1 LYTFLLVGIGGFI
14 DSILR
19 YTLSGWIQNN
29 FVNFP
34 VGTLVVN
41 VSSSFLLGLIMYL
54 SEYQGFF
61 GEETRIFLTIGLIG
75 GYTTLSTFS
84 YKSFR
89 LLDDSKLTLMVINL
103 MATVLF
109 SMFAVYLRKIVALNF
124 GTYMLRELDEKGI
137 SGYIIV
143 NIHWRI

>member
-1 LYTFLLVGIGGFI
+1 MYTLLLVGIGDFI
-14 DSILR
+14 GSILR
-19 YTLSGWIQNN
+19 YTLSGWVQNN

-41 VSSSFLLGLIMYL
+41 ISGSFLLGLIMYL

-84 YKSFR
+84 YESFR
-89 LLDDSKLTLMVINL
+89 LLDDSKLKLMAINL
-103 MATVLF
+103 MVTVLF
-109 SMFAVYLRKIVALNF
+109 SMFAVYLGKIVALNV
-124 GTYMLRELDEKGI
+124 GTYLFRGI
-137 SGYIIV
+137 
-143 NIHWRI
+143 R

>member
-1 LYTFLLVGIGGFI
+1 MYILLLVGIGGFI
-14 DSILR
+14 GSILR
-19 YTLSGWIQNN
+19 YTLSGWVQNN

-41 VSSSFLLGLIMYL
+41 ISGSFLLGLIMYL

-84 YKSFR
+84 YESFR
-89 LLDDSKLTLMVINL
+89 LLDDSKLKLMAINL

-109 SMFAVYLRKIVALNF
+109 SMFAVYLGKIVALNV
-124 GTYMLRELDEKGI
+124 GTYLLRGL
-137 SGYIIV
+137 
-143 NIHWRI
+143 R

>member
-1 LYTFLLVGIGGFI
+1 VYISISIGGFI
-14 DSILR
+14 GSILR
-19 YTLSGWIQNN
+19 YTLSGWIPNN

-61 GEETRIFLTIGLIG
+61 GEETRIFLPIGLIG

-84 YKSFR
+84 YESFR

-109 SMFAVYLRKIVALNF
+109 SMFAVYLGKIVALNV
-124 GTYMLRELDEKGI
+124 GTHLLRGI
-137 SGYIIV
+137 
-143 NIHWRI
+143 R

>member
-1 LYTFLLVGIGGFI
+1 MYTFLLVGIGGFI
-14 DSILR
+14 GSILR
-19 YTLSGWIQNN
+19 YTLGGWIQNN

-41 VSSSFLLGLIMYL
+41 VSGSFLLGLVMYL

-61 GEETRIFLTIGLIG
+61 GEEARIFLTIGLIG

-84 YKSFR
+84 YESFR

-109 SMFAVYLRKIVALNF
+109 SMFAVYLGKIVALNF
-124 GTYMLRELDEKGI
+124 GTYMLRGI
-137 SGYIIV
+137 
-143 NIHWRI
+143 R

>member
-1 LYTFLLVGIGGFI
+1 MYTLLLVGIGGFI
-14 DSILR
+14 GSILR
-19 YTLSGWIQNN
+19 YTLSGWVQNN

-41 VSSSFLLGLIMYL
+41 ISGSFLLGLIMYL

-84 YKSFR
+84 YESFR
-89 LLDDSKLTLMVINL
+89 LLDDSKLKLMAINL

-109 SMFAVYLRKIVALNF
+109 SMFAVYLGKIVALNV
-124 GTYMLRELDEKGI
+124 GTYLLRGI
-137 SGYIIV
+137 
-143 NIHWRI
+143 R

>member
-1 LYTFLLVGIGGFI
+1 MYTLLLVGIGGFI
-14 DSILR
+14 GSILR
-19 YTLSGWIQNN
+19 YTLSGWVQNN

-41 VSSSFLLGLIMYL
+41 VSGSFLLGLIMYL
-54 SEYQGFF
+54 SEYQGLF

-84 YKSFR
+84 YESFR
-89 LLDDSKLTLMVINL
+89 LLDDSKLTLMAINL

>member
-1 LYTFLLVGIGGFI
+1 MYTFLLVGIGGFI
-14 DSILR
+14 GSILR
-19 YTLSGWIQNN
+19 YTLGGWIQNN

-41 VSSSFLLGLIMYL
+41 VSGSFLLGLIMYL

-84 YKSFR
+84 YESFR
-89 LLDDSKLTLMVINL
+89 LLDGSKLTLMTAYL

-109 SMFAVYLRKIVALNF
+109 SMSAVYLGKIVALNV
-124 GTYMLRELDEKGI
+124 GTYLLREI
-137 SGYIIV
+137 
-143 NIHWRI
+143 R

>member
-1 LYTFLLVGIGGFI
+1 MYTFLLVGIGGFI
-14 DSILR
+14 GSILR
-19 YTLSGWIQNN
+19 YTLGGWIQNN

-41 VSSSFLLGLIMYL
+41 VSGSFLLGLIMYL

-84 YKSFR
+84 YESFR
-89 LLDDSKLTLMVINL
+89 LLDGSKLTLMTAYL
-103 MATVLF
+103 MATILF
-109 SMFAVYLRKIVALNF
+109 SMFAVYLGKIVALNV
-124 GTYMLRELDEKGI
+124 GTYLLREI
-137 SGYIIV
+137 
-143 NIHWRI
+143 R

>member
-84 YKSFR
+84 YESFR
-89 LLDDSKLTLMVINL
+89 LLDDSKLTLMAINL

-109 SMFAVYLRKIVALNF
+109 SMFAVYLGKIVALNF
-124 GTYMLRELDEKGI
+124 GTYLLRGI
-137 SGYIIV
+137 
-143 NIHWRI
+143 R